1 MKIYRATMEKWGKA
15 SKKWIESDIED
26 FNRDLLREKIKN
38 AMNDGWFFK
47 RIREY
52 EATENQIETGK
63 YLNMI

>member
-1 MKIYRATMEKWGKA
+1 MKIYRATMEKWGKE
-15 SKKWIESDIED
+15 SLRWIESDIED
-26 FNRDLLREKIKN
+26 FNRDRLRKSIQD

-47 RIREY
+47 RIRKY

>member
-1 MKIYRATMEKWGKA
+1 MKIYRATMEKWGKE
-15 SKKWIESDIED
+15 SRRWIESDIED
-26 FNRDLLREKIKN
+26 FNRDRLRKSIQD